1 MGYEMRM
8 TRMHFRLEYIRTN
21 TIAIKDW
28 AQILYAIPFIRHGT
42 GQGKNLIIT
51 WTAGFWL
58 YIITSAS
65 LTATVPMRA
74 AGPFVTM
81 MLGMNIF
88 TVKPLNESNYKTL
101 SAAAAG
107 MYIESYDTHRV
118 PDYKQ

>member
-1 MGYEMRM
+1 
-8 TRMHFRLEYIRTN
+8 
-21 TIAIKDW
+21 
-28 AQILYAIPFIRHGT
+28 
-42 GQGKNLIIT
+42 
-51 WTAGFWL
+51 L
-58 YIITSAS
+58 YILTSAS

-118 PDYKQ
+118 PDHKQQCCNLYKKPFHSNPQIYEFAS